1 MAASKAKFRGAMFL
15 RLLFKALTVR
25 KTRVAVAV
33 ASIMVGA
40 AVISALSSL
49 YLDIS
54 IKMSEEL
61 RTYGAN
67 FFVGPDTAQKKQ
79 RGVDDATYGEILQ
92 MIPPDK
98 LVGASPFLYGI
109 VRLDLGHAVLAGVD
123 FAGVQKIS
131 PYWQVEGSWIG
142 VDFDERNCM
151 IGRRLAE
158 TMELRVGSPVTV
170 INEETGFQT
179 ELNVKGIIETG
190 EAEDEQMFVNLS
202 LARKIFDAPA
212 MSDFAMLSIVA
223 RGAEADSLAEHI
235 NGRLNAVEARP
246 IRKISKSEGQILGKI
261 DGLMALVAATI
272 LIITTLCV
280 NTTLTAMVVER
291 APEIGLQKAL
301 GATHKA
307 IVRQFLSETVL
318 LCVAGVILGLA
329 FGFAFSQLLGQAV
342 FNSWVTFRPVVAPVT
357 IGISLAAA
365 VVAAVVPIRRAI
377 AVVPARVLKGE

>member
-1 MAASKAKFRGAMFL
+1 MAANRTGSRGGMFL

-67 FFVGPDTAQKKQ
+67 FFVGPDTAKDKQ
-79 RGVDDATYGEILQ
+79 RGIDDAAYGEILGLV
-92 MIPPDK
+92 PADK
-98 LVGASPFLYGI
+98 FVGASPFLYGI
-109 VRLDLGHAVLAGVD
+109 VRLDLGNAVLAGVD
-123 FAGVQKIS
+123 FDGVRKIS

-142 VDFDERNCM
+142 VDFDERNAM
-151 IGRRLAE
+151 VGRRLAE

-190 EAEDEQMFVNLS
+190 DAEDEQMFVNLS
-202 LARKIFDAPA
+202 LARKILDAPG
-212 MSDFAMLSIVA
+212 MSDFAMLSIIA
-223 RGAEADSLAEHI
+223 RGAEADTLAETI
-235 NGRLNAVEARP
+235 NTRLGGVEARP
-246 IRKISKSEGQILGKI
+246 IRKISRSEGQILGKI

-318 LCVAGVILGLA
+318 LCAAGVVLGLV

-342 FNSWVTFRPVVAPVT
+342 FNSWVTFRPLVAPVT

-365 VVAAVVPIRRAI
+365 VIAAVVPIRRAV